1 MLFYIKC
8 NECILY
14 FIEIPPRANTRTEL
28 TSHHYSELC
37 EQLVPVKTKWADIA
51 RALKFKPYEIDEI
64 QSRPSRYVTGDY
76 IYDVIEFWLRWAPG
90 DGRESKDVATL
101 EALQAALNK
110 TTNATIKLKL
120 DA

>member
-8 NECILY
+8 NVCILH

-28 TSHHYSELC
+28 ASHHYSELC
-37 EQLVPVKTKWADIA
+37 EQLVPVKTEWPDIA

-64 QSRPSRYVTGDY
+64 QSKPLRLISGDH

-90 DGRESKDVATL
+90 DRRGSTDVATL
-101 EALQAALNK
+101 EVLQAALNK
-110 TTNATIKLKL
+110 TNNATIKLKL
-120 DA
+120 NA